1 MRTPAAWHIGRAAP
15 RAALAAGLGLSL
27 VCATSGV
34 VQSRQDRASELQR
47 VLQVSKSR
55 ASTAQADR
63 KEPVARPAG
72 PLVAVVSIGDQ
83 RVSVY
88 GSDGLVARAPVS
100 TGMRGHGTP
109 QGVFSVIQKNKW
121 HRSNIYSNAPM
132 PFMQRITWSGV
143 ALHAGAL
150 PGYPASHGCIRLP
163 YAFAQQL
170 WGMTKMGARVIVASR
185 DAAPFDITHPLLPA
199 PMFKPAGTVTA
210 GAEGV
215 VLAANTA
222 SGRAM
227 AKAVESA
234 ARPLNPQEQAQ
245 AAKLQATAD
254 ASVARQAAK
263 SALAAS
269 TVASAK
275 ANTSVGAL
283 RRAQAAHAAAEAAVE
298 RAATKAADAALSPE
312 AAVQAEER
320 HREMEQR
327 LAETIQPLKDA
338 RIAEAFDTAEAFAL
352 AATAREAV
360 RAADAADDAAQ
371 QAERATHPLSVFISR
386 KEKRLF
392 VRQGWMPMYDAPVT
406 IRDADAPLGTHV
418 FTAMGPAEDE
428 RLLRWSV
435 VSVPEPEPQASEE
448 RAQTKVRVSPRQKQS
463 DPSPAPRVPA
473 TAQVALSRIEM
484 SEETQRF
491 LAERTWIGASLIV
504 SDHGVSSETGKYT
517 DFIVLTR

>member
-1 MRTPAAWHIGRAAP
+1 MRTPAVWPISRAAP
-15 RAALAAGLGLSL
+15 RGALAVGLGLSL
-27 VCATSGV
+27 VCATSGAA
-34 VQSRQDRASELQR
+34 QSRQDRAAELQR
-47 VLQVSKSR
+47 VLQDPKSR

-100 TGMRGHGTP
+100 TGMRGHSTP

-163 YAFAQQL
+163 YSFAQQL
-170 WGMTKMGARVIVASR
+170 WGMTKMGVRVIVASR

-210 GAEGV
+210 GAEAV

-222 SGRAM
+222 SGGTM
-227 AKAVESA
+227 AKAVQSA

-263 SALAAS
+263 AALAAS

-275 ANTSVGAL
+275 ANASVGAL
-283 RRAQAAHAAAEAAVE
+283 RKAQAAHATAEAAIE
-298 RAATKAADAALSPE
+298 RAAAKAADAALSPE
-312 AAVQAEER
+312 AAAQAEER

-327 LAETIQPLKDA
+327 LAETVQPLKDA

-360 RAADAADDAAQ
+360 RTADAADDAMQ

-392 VRQGWMPMYDAPVT
+392 VRQGWMPMYEAPVT
-406 IRDADAPLGTHV
+406 IHDADAPLGTHV

-428 RLLRWSV
+428 RSLRWSV
-435 VSVPEPEPQASEE
+435 VSVPEPQASEE
-448 RAQTKVRVSPRQKQS
+448 RNPTKVRVSPRQKQS
-463 DPSPAPRVPA
+463 DPSPASRVAA

-491 LAERTWIGASLIV
+491 LAERTWTGASLIV
-504 SDHGVSSETGKYT
+504 SDHGVSNETGKYT

>member
-1 MRTPAAWHIGRAAP
+1 MVCIASEAA
-15 RAALAAGLGLSL
+15 
-27 VCATSGV
+27 
-34 VQSRQDRASELQR
+34 QSRQDRAGELQR
-47 VLQVSKSR
+47 LRQDPKARS
-55 ASTAQADR
+55 STAQVDR
-63 KEPVARPAG
+63 KDAIAKPTG

-83 RVSVY
+83 RVSIY
-88 GSDGLVARAPVS
+88 SGDGLVARAPVS
-100 TGMRGHGTP
+100 TGMRGHSTP
-109 QGVFSVIQKNKW
+109 QGVFSIIQKNKW

-163 YAFAQQL
+163 HSFAQQL
-170 WGMTKMGARVIVASR
+170 WGMTKMGARVIVAGR

-199 PMFKPAGTVTA
+199 PMFKPAGAVTA

-222 SGRAM
+222 SGGSV

-234 ARPLNPQEQAQ
+234 ARPLNPQERAQ

-269 TVASAK
+269 AAASAK
-275 ANTSVGAL
+275 ANASVGAL
-283 RRAQAAHAAAEAAVE
+283 RKAQVAHATAEAAVE
-298 RAATKAADAALSPE
+298 RAAAKMADAALSPE
-312 AAVQAEER
+312 AAVQVEER

-327 LAETIQPLKDA
+327 LAETLQSLKDA

-360 RAADAADDAAQ
+360 RGADAADDAVQ
-371 QAERATHPLSVFISR
+371 QADRATHPLSVFISR
-386 KEKRLF
+386 KEKRLL
-392 VRQGWMPMYDAPVT
+392 VRQGWMPMYEAPVT
-406 IRDADAPLGTHV
+406 IRDAEAPLGTHV

-428 RLLRWSV
+428 RSLRWSV
-435 VSVPEPEPQASEE
+435 VSVPEGQVSEE
-448 RAQTKVRVSPRQKQS
+448 RSPPKSRVSSRQKPS
-463 DPSPAPRVPA
+463 DVSPAPRVA
-473 TAQVALSRIEM
+473 VTAQAALSRIEL

-491 LAERTWIGASLIV
+491 LAERAWTGASLIV
-504 SDHGVSSETGKYT
+504 TDHGVSSETGKYT